1 MEADGSAVRV
11 AEVAFDANIGA
22 ELAETE
28 ALQGKIGCGRE
39 MREWH
44 AGVAG
49 EFRCEEERG
58 FVDEIAGKS
67 GAVERGAGLEQDAT
81 YFAAREFGDDRG
93 EIDTAAPG
101 ACADDFDAG
110 VLQLSGFWGVEFRVR
125 EDDEVVVG
133 GFHDAAGGGDAQL
146 GIEHDAQETAA
157 AFESA
162 AIGEEGI
169 VGDDGADAGEER
181 VGRVADAMDCGAGF
195 FGGDPGA
202 IGLARFRRLRFFERE
217 LAVER

>member
-28 ALQGKIGCGRE
+28 ALQGTIGCGRE

-49 EFRCEEERG
+49 EFRCEEERC

-81 YFAAREFGDDRG
+81 YFAAREFGEDCG
-93 EIDTAAPG
+93 EVDAAAPRAG
-101 ACADDFDAG
+101 AHDFDAG
-110 VLQLSGFWGVEFRVR
+110 VLELS
-125 EDDEVVVG
+125 
-133 GFHDAAGGGDAQL
+133 
-146 GIEHDAQETAA
+146 
-157 AFESA
+157 
-162 AIGEEGI
+162 
-169 VGDDGADAGEER
+169 
-181 VGRVADAMDCGAGF
+181 
-195 FGGDPGA
+195 
-202 IGLARFRRLRFFERE
+202 RLRG
-217 LAVER
+217 